1 MAWDLAG
8 ATVVITGASSGIGRA
23 TAVAFAA
30 KGANVVLAARR
41 AHALEEAAEECAR
54 AGGRGLA
61 VPTDVTDPDAVE
73 ALSRAAV
80 DRFGRLDVWV
90 NNAVAGVWARFE
102 EVPLEDF
109 RQVIDTALWGYIHGA
124 RAALPRFRQAG
135 RGVLINNASVLATVS
150 VPYASPYVV
159 AKHGVRGLGMT
170 LRQELA
176 LDRARRIHV
185 CTVMPATIDTPF
197 FQHSANYMGR
207 AVKAMPPVYTPERVA
222 RAIVNCARWPR
233 REVFVGNVARLAYQQ
248 FKLMP
253 GTTERAMM
261 HLADKQALPRRSE
274 APPTPGAV
282 HEPMVEGTEPEGGW
296 HGKRKTRTRRLA
308 SAGVAGMLGLALAR
322 RRGGES

>member
-1 MAWDLAG
+1 MGWDLAG
-8 ATVVITGASSGIGRA
+8 ATVVVTGASSGIGRA

-41 AHALEEAAEECAR
+41 AKPLQEVAEECAR

-61 VPTDVTDPDAVE
+61 VPTDVTDPGAVE
-73 ALSRAAV
+73 ALAQAAV

-90 NNAVAGVWARFE
+90 NNAVVGLWARFE
-102 EVPLEDF
+102 EIPLEDF
-109 RQVIDTALWGYIHGA
+109 RQVIETALWGYIHGA

-135 RGVLINNASVLATVS
+135 GGVLINNASVLATIS

-159 AKHGVRGLGMT
+159 AKHGVRGLGMS

-176 LDRARRIHV
+176 LDGVRRIRV

-197 FQHSANYMGR
+197 FQHSANYTGR
-207 AVKAMPPVYTPERVA
+207 VLKAMPPVYPPERVA

-233 REVFVGNVARLAYQQ
+233 REVFVGNIARLAYQQ

-261 HLADKQALPRRSE
+261 HLADKQALPRGKK
-274 APPTPGAV
+274 ALPTPGAV
-282 HEPMVEGTEPEGGW
+282 HEPMAEGTEAEGGW
-296 HGKRKTRTRRLA
+296 HGRRKTRTRRLA
-308 SAGVAGMLGLALAR
+308 SAGVAGAVGVMLSR
-322 RRGGES
+322 RRGGAS

>member
-23 TAVAFAA
+23 TALAFAA

-41 AHALEEAAEECAR
+41 AKPLQEAAEECAR

-61 VPTDVTDPDAVE
+61 VPTDVTDPDTVE
-73 ALSRAAV
+73 ALAQAAV

-90 NNAVAGVWARFE
+90 NNAVVGMWARFE
-102 EVPLEDF
+102 EIPLEDF
-109 RQVIDTALWGYIHGA
+109 RRVIDTALWGYIHGA

-135 RGVLINNASVLATVS
+135 RGVLINNASVLATIS

-159 AKHGVRGLGMT
+159 AKHGVRGLGMS

-176 LDRARRIHV
+176 LERAKRIHV

-197 FQHSANYMGR
+197 FQHSANYTGR
-207 AVKAMPPVYTPERVA
+207 AVKAMPPVYAPERVA
-222 RAIVNCARWPR
+222 RAIVSCARRPR
-233 REVFVGNVARLAYQQ
+233 REVFVGNVARLVYQQ
-248 FKLMP
+248 SKLMP

-261 HLADKQALPRRSE
+261 HLADKQALPRGSE
-274 APPTPGAV
+274 APPTPGAA
-282 HEPMVEGTEPEGGW
+282 HEPMGEGTEAEGGW
-296 HGKRKTRTRRLA
+296 HGRRKTRTRRLA
-308 SAGVAGMLGLALAR
+308 SVGVATALGLALAR
-322 RRGGES
+322 RRGER